1 MPSLGPSDPTRS
13 LPAER
18 VLPLARAA
26 GAECGVTRLAEVTRL
41 DRFGLPVWQ
50 AIRPLSRAVSVH
62 QGKGAND
69 TDARIGALMEAI
81 ESHAA
86 ENFDAEGPICRFD
99 ELPADR
105 RARCFTDFAIYRH
118 DPPAADRPRKWA
130 EASELVSG
138 NTLYL
143 PFETVSLDFTR
154 NTPSAFDRTSNGVA
168 AGTSRDDA
176 SLAALHEFI
185 ERDAMIEWQRESMLD
200 RMACTLDV
208 ETVPFEWLRLWR
220 DRLRESGTAVR
231 FYRVPT
237 MTSTPLFA
245 CEINDLGKDG
255 VHYRAGQGRG
265 CHADPEIALFK
276 ALAEALQA
284 RLTVI
289 AGARDD
295 LFNDDYVVPANGFRI
310 IFGLPL
316 PSGYDGVDWQEVAP
330 GPNKT
335 EHLAEALARA
345 GYPQVA
351 LVDLAETYGITVV
364 RAFICGFGSL
374 RRRRRPPLP

>member
-1 MPSLGPSDPTRS
+1 M
-13 LPAER
+13 
-18 VLPLARAA
+18 LPLARAA
-26 GAECGVTRLAEVTRL
+26 GADSGVTRLAEVTRL

-86 ENFDAEGPICRFD
+86 ESFEAEGPVCRFD
-99 ELPADR
+99 ELSASR

-118 DPPAADRPRKWA
+118 DPPAADRPRRWV
-130 EASELVSG
+130 EANDLLSG
-138 NTLYL
+138 DTLYL
-143 PFETVSLDFTR
+143 PFDVVSLDFTR
-154 NTPSAFDRTSNGVA
+154 DSPSAFDRTSNGVA
-168 AGTSRDDA
+168 AGTSHDDA
-176 SLAALHEFI
+176 ALAALHEFI
-185 ERDAMIEWQRESMLD
+185 ERDAVIEWQRESMLD
-200 RMACTLDV
+200 RMVSTLDL

-220 DRLRESGTAVR
+220 DRLKEAGAALRL
-231 FYRVPT
+231 YRVPT
-237 MTSTPLFA
+237 MTGTPLFA

-265 CHADPEIALFK
+265 CHANPEIALFK

-295 LFNDDYVVPANGFRI
+295 LFDEDYRAPRNGFRI

-316 PSGYDGVDWQEVAP
+316 PPGHPGVDWQEVAP
-330 GPNKT
+330 GPDSPAL
-335 EHLAEALARA
+335 LAEALERA

-351 LVDLAETYGITVV
+351 LVDLAETHGITVV
-364 RAFICGFGSL
+364 RAFVCGLGSL
-374 RRRRRPPLP
+374 RRSRRPPLA